1 MRIFAYISKEALPKK
16 RIWLNIESLVF
27 VIRTI
32 NIIKFTQEGASLIT
46 KQGVVKKKNVYLFQ
60 HQGHTNKMDSAYLEN
75 YSWIYV
81 HTNDLDQGIVV
92 EWTPSL
98 NFKKS

>member
-1 MRIFAYISKEALPKK
+1 
-16 RIWLNIESLVF
+16 
-27 VIRTI
+27 
-32 NIIKFTQEGASLIT
+32 
-46 KQGVVKKKNVYLFQ
+46 
-60 HQGHTNKMDSAYLEN
+60 MDSAYLEN

-98 NFKKS
+98 NFKYHKSRTQAIKFEII